1 MSSPP
6 NTVSKIM
13 NDMSQLSSLLENL
26 PDSIIN
32 NEITH
37 KGNNII
43 YGDITTKTQKK
54 WPYEKLLQYTPQGL
68 MLRKKSNNDL
78 EVCIKVSIADNILG
92 YVGKPS
98 CFNKYPTRDPTTGHP
113 GCIAFSL
120 TKNKKSITECQQ
132 HISPMTEDITLPIH
146 VRMDMLKSHY
156 DKSFLQ
162 RVKKNGTAE
171 EKKTLFIKMIK
182 RYHNAVNK
190 DKSSMAQLFAK
201 DRLSRLLKGAA
212 TITF

>member
-1 MSSPP
+1 MSSP

-13 NDMSQLSSLLENL
+13 NDMSQLSILLENL

-32 NEITH
+32 NVITH
-37 KGNNII
+37 KGHNII
-43 YGDITTKTQKK
+43 YGDITTETQKK
-54 WPYEKLLQYTPQGL
+54 WSYEKLLQYTEQGL
-68 MLRKKSNNDL
+68 LLRKKSNNDL

-92 YVGKPS
+92 YVRKPS

-113 GCIAFSL
+113 GCVAFSL
-120 TKNKKSITECQQ
+120 SKNKKGITEGQQ

-182 RYHNAVNK
+182 RYHNAINK
-190 DKSSMAQLFAK
+190 DKSFVEQLFAK
-201 DRLSRLLKGAA
+201 DRLSCLLKGAEK
-212 TITF
+212 ITF